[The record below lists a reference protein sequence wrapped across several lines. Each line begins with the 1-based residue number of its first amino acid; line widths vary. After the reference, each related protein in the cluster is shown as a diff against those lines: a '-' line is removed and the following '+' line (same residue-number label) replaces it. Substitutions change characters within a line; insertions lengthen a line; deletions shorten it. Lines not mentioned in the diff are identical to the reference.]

1 MMERSENKVLHWLT
15 HNIRA
20 RVCGVL
26 VIALTIW
33 LIGGSQSYHDCIRNH
48 KNDDRYRAIHES
60 SPGISA
66 AITRLQLNAY
76 CIGDFADKN
85 GSAITAVAT
94 LLIAVF
100 TFTLQRST
108 DRLWKAGKEALEATE
123 RAFVFID
130 GFDYE
135 LSVLA
140 DQMNQEELPEALK
153 SVDPRLYVTYFAIQ
167 PRWSEIFEMPGM
179 NRVINDGIP
188 GLGGNPMTFVW
199 GRADYEDV
207 FGRPHFTKWCYVLR
221 FERHDGE
228 KLRAHFIQ
236 WCDHNSTDASV

>member
-1 MMERSENKVLHWLT
+1 
-15 HNIRA
+15 
-20 RVCGVL
+20 
-26 VIALTIW
+26 
-33 LIGGSQSYHDCIRNH
+33 
-48 KNDDRYRAIHES
+48 
-60 SPGISA
+60 
-66 AITRLQLNAY
+66 
-76 CIGDFADKN
+76 
-85 GSAITAVAT
+85 
-94 LLIAVF
+94 
-100 TFTLQRST
+100 
-108 DRLWKAGKEALEATE
+108 LWKAGKEALEATE

-167 PRWSEIFEMPGM
+167 PRWKNSGNTPTKSMTIQVNWRPPNGTPPVVFPYEYAKPFFLAPGATERSEIFEMPGM